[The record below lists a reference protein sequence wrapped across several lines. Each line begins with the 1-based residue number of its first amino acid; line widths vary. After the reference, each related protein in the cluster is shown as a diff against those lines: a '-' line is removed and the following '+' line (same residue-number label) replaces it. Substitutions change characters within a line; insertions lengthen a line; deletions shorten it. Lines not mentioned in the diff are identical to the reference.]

1 MTESPR
7 FNGRGIAKELGILD
21 QIPLGA
27 DQAWL
32 VPGLPLASFVL
43 LAVGFHRIRWFAS
56 TVSILAV
63 GGAFFVS
70 LGVLGDY
77 LADGASAQAWTW
89 LRSSEAEF
97 SIGYT
102 VDELSTMMIVLA
114 TSVSLAVQVYS
125 LEYMKGE
132 PRLGWYYAA
141 HSLFVAAMLGLV
153 LAQSLLIMYLSWELV
168 GLCSFL
174 LIGFW
179 YERRSAAEAAK
190 KAFITTRLGDVGLL
204 IGILMLFV
212 EAGRTFEI
220 DEVFLQLDSFGQGF
234 VGVAAF
240 LVFLGAAGKS
250 AQIPF
255 HVWLPDAMEGPTP
268 VSALIHAATMVA
280 AGVFLVARLFPL
292 FLAAPTVL
300 WIIAI
305 VGLLTA
311 LLAGLMALS
320 ETDFKRIL
328 AHSTVSQLGF
338 MMMALGAAGLAG
350 EEHAVGGMF
359 HLMTHGYF
367 KALLFL
373 TAGVALHAIHQPTAS
388 IHEVRG
394 LGSRAPLTAIALV
407 VGSLALAGLPPL
419 SGFFSKEGVLAAPLE
434 LGGVGGVALL
444 IGALGASFLSALY
457 MTRLVLIVVTGRA
470 EGQAEHLHDPPF
482 AMLAPLMILTLLA
495 AGIGATFVFVWD
507 IGPFLGGENFHFD
520 PALGAVSTVT
530 TIAGLV
536 AGWILYRRRVA
547 APERLL
553 RAFGPFPRWSAR
565 RFYFDEVYQWGIDRI
580 ALRVANRVR
589 EFDRTVVNDIGVDRT
604 GTLATLTGRL
614 LRPLQTGFVYNY
626 ALAIT
631 LGTVVLGAVALA
643 GR

>member
-1 MTESPR
+1 ME
-7 FNGRGIAKELGILD
+7 FLN

-27 DQAWL
+27 NEAWL

-43 LAVGFHRIRWFAS
+43 LVIGFHRIRWFAPI
-56 TVSILAV
+56 VSILAV
-63 GGAFFVS
+63 GFAFVVALGA
-70 LGVLGDY
+70 LGDY
-77 LADGASAQAWTW
+77 LAEGTSQQTWTW
-89 LRSSEAEF
+89 LRSANAEF

-102 VDELSTMMIVLA
+102 VDALSTMMIVLA
-114 TSVSLAVQVYS
+114 TSVSLGVQVYS

-132 PRLGWYYAA
+132 PRLGWYFAA

-153 LAQSLLIMYLSWELV
+153 LTQSLLIMYLSWELV

-179 YERRSAAEAAK
+179 YERRPAAEAAK

-204 IGILMLFV
+204 IGILILFV

-220 DEVFLQLDSFGQGF
+220 EEVFLQLDSFSQGF
-234 VGVAAF
+234 LALAAF

-292 FLAAPTVL
+292 FLAAPGVL
-300 WIIAI
+300 WLIAI

-311 LLAGLMALS
+311 VLAGLMALS

-359 HLMTHGYF
+359 HLVTHGYF

-373 TAGVALHAIHQPTAS
+373 TAGVTLHAIHQSSAS
-388 IHEVRG
+388 IYEVRG
-394 LGSRAPLTAIALV
+394 LGRKAPFTAAALV

-434 LGGVGGVALL
+434 LGGIGGMALL
-444 IGALGASFLSALY
+444 IGTLGASFLSALY
-457 MTRLVLIVVTGRA
+457 MARLAMVVVSGRA
-470 EGQAEHLHDPPF
+470 EGKAEHLHDPPF
-482 AMLAPLMILTLLA
+482 AMFAPLAILTLLA
-495 AGIGATFVFVWD
+495 VGVGAALVFVWD
-507 IGPFLGGENFHFD
+507 IGPFLGGGEFHFD
-520 PALGAVSTVT
+520 PALGTASTVT
-530 TIAGLV
+530 AVAGLV
-536 AGWILYRRRVA
+536 VGWALYRRNVSAPDGLVRV
-547 APERLL
+547 
-553 RAFGPFPRWSAR
+553 FGPIPRWSAR
-565 RFYFDEVYQWGIDRI
+565 RFYFDDTYTWITRNVVFAFAELV
-580 ALRVANRVR
+580 RV
-589 EFDRTVVNDIGVDRT
+589 FDRVVMNDIGVDRS
-604 GTLATLTGRL
+604 GMLAVWAGRL

-626 ALAIT
+626 ALAIA
-631 LGTVVLGAVALA
+631 LGTAVLGAVALV

>member
-1 MTESPR
+1 M
-7 FNGRGIAKELGILD
+7 GILE

-27 DQAWL
+27 NEAWL
-32 VPGLPLASFVL
+32 VPGLPLASFAL
-43 LAVGFHRIRWFAS
+43 LAIGFHRIRWFAPI
-56 TVSILAV
+56 VSILAV
-63 GGAFFVS
+63 GFALVVALGA
-70 LGVLGDY
+70 LGDY
-77 LADGASAQAWTW
+77 LADGTSEQTWTW
-89 LRSSEAEF
+89 LRSADAEF

-102 VDELSTMMIVLA
+102 VDALSTMMIVLA
-114 TSVSLAVQVYS
+114 TSVSLGVQVYS

-132 PRLGWYYAA
+132 PRLGWYFAA

-153 LAQSLLIMYLSWELV
+153 LTQSLLIMYLSWELV

-179 YERRSAAEAAK
+179 YERRFAAEAAK

-204 IGILMLFV
+204 IGILILFV

-220 DEVFLQLDSFGQGF
+220 EEIFLQLDSFSQGF
-234 VGVAAF
+234 LALAAF

-292 FLAAPTVL
+292 FLAAPAVL
-300 WIIAI
+300 WLIAI

-311 LLAGLMALS
+311 VLAGLMALS

-359 HLMTHGYF
+359 HLVTHGYF

-373 TAGVALHAIHQPTAS
+373 TAGVTLHAIHQSSAS
-388 IHEVRG
+388 IYEVRG
-394 LGSRAPLTAIALV
+394 LGRKAPFTAAALV
-407 VGSLALAGLPPL
+407 IGSLALAGLPPL

-434 LGGVGGVALL
+434 LGGAGGMALL
-444 IGALGASFLSALY
+444 VGTLGASFLSALY
-457 MTRLVLIVVTGRA
+457 MARLVLVVVSGRA
-470 EGQAEHLHDPPF
+470 EGHAEHLHDPPF
-482 AMLAPLMILTLLA
+482 AMFAPLAILTLLA
-495 AGIGATFVFVWD
+495 AGVGAALVFVWD
-507 IGPFLGGENFHFD
+507 IGPFLGGGEFHFD
-520 PALGAVSTVT
+520 PVLGTASTVT
-530 TIAGLV
+530 AVAGLFV
-536 AGWILYRRRVA
+536 GWVLYRRNVS
-547 APERLL
+547 APVGLV
-553 RAFGPFPRWSAR
+553 RAFGPIPRWSAR
-565 RFYFDEVYQWGIDRI
+565 RFYFDDAYAWI
-580 ALRVANRVR
+580 AKNIVFAFAELIRG
-589 EFDRTVVNDIGVDRT
+589 FDRVVMNDIGVDRS
-604 GTLATLTGRL
+604 GMLAVWTGRL

-626 ALAIT
+626 ALAIA
-631 LGTVVLGAVALA
+631 LGTAVIGAVALA

>member
-1 MTESPR
+1 ME
-7 FNGRGIAKELGILD
+7 ILD
-21 QIPLGA
+21 RIPLGA
-27 DQAWL
+27 GEAWL
-32 VPGLPLASFVL
+32 VPALPLASFVL
-43 LAVGFHRIRWFAS
+43 LAIGFHRIRPLAS

-63 GGAFFVS
+63 GAALVVA

-77 LADGASAQAWTW
+77 LAAGASQADWVW
-89 LRSSEAEF
+89 LRASEAEF
-97 SIGYT
+97 KIGYT
-102 VDELSTMMIVLA
+102 VDALSTTMIVLA
-114 TSVSLAVQVYS
+114 TSVSLGVQVYS

-190 KAFITTRLGDVGLL
+190 KAFVTTRLGDVGLL
-204 IGILMLFV
+204 IGILILFV
-212 EAGRTFEI
+212 EAGRTFDVE
-220 DEVFLQLDSFGQGF
+220 EVFLQLDSFSQGF
-234 VGVAAF
+234 LALTAF

-250 AQIPF
+250 AQVPF

-292 FLAAPTVL
+292 FLAAPGVL
-300 WIIAI
+300 WIVAG

-311 LLAGLMALS
+311 VLAGLMALS

-328 AHSTVSQLGF
+328 AHSTVSQLGL
-338 MMMALGAAGLAG
+338 MMLALGAAGLAG

-359 HLMTHGYF
+359 HLVTHGYF

-373 TAGVALHAIHQPTAS
+373 TAGGALHALHRSAAS
-388 IHEVRG
+388 IHDVRG
-394 LGSRAPLTAIALV
+394 LGRRAPLTAIALV
-407 VGSLALAGLPPL
+407 IGSLALAGIPPL

-434 LGGVGGVALL
+434 LGGFGGIALL
-444 IGALGASFLSALY
+444 IGGLGASFLSALY
-457 MTRLVLIVVTGRA
+457 MTRLALVVVAGRA
-470 EGQAEHLHDPPF
+470 EGEAEHLHDPPF
-482 AMLAPLMILTLLA
+482 AMLAPLAVLTLLA
-495 AGIGATFVFVWD
+495 AGAGAALVFVWD
-507 IGPFLGGENFHFD
+507 IGPFLGGGNFHFD
-520 PALGAVSTVT
+520 PGLGAASTLT
-530 TIAGLV
+530 AIAGL
-536 AGWILYRRRVA
+536 AIGWMLYRRSA
-547 APERLL
+547 TAPERLV
-553 RAFGPFPRWSAR
+553 RSFGPLPKWSAR
-565 RFYFDEVYQWGIDRI
+565 RFYFDDVYQWTVDKL
-580 ALRVANRVR
+580 ALALANLIRN
-589 EFDRTVVNDIGVDRT
+589 FDRTVINDIGVDRA
-604 GTLATLTGRL
+604 GTFAVWTGRI

-626 ALAIT
+626 ALAISI
-631 LGTVVLGAVALA
+631 GAVVLGAVALV